1 MKKSIALLTTSLFAL
16 GMGFLPLQAQ
26 ANEVFRLE
34 TQSFQAQ
41 PMNIEPISMNAH
53 HNDHGTTLFGL
64 PVNEGPID
72 RSLRAVVAAG
82 LIGTGIY
89 GLMNPTVIS
98 EPVAYTLL
106 GVSAIPTLTAATGYC
121 PIYQLVGIDYTF

>member
-1 MKKSIALLTTSLFAL
+1 MKKLALLLSTSLFAL
-16 GMGFLPLQAQ
+16 SLSFAPQAQ
-26 ANEVFRLE
+26 AETIALE
-34 TQSFQAQ
+34 NQTFQAQ
-41 PMNIEPISMNAH
+41 PLNIESISMSAH
-53 HNDHGTTLFGL
+53 HENHGTTIFGL
-64 PVNEGPID
+64 PINEGPID

-106 GVSAIPTLTAATGYC
+106 GISAIPTLTAATGYC
-121 PIYQLVGIDYTF
+121 PIYQLIGIDYTF